1 MFALAVATLWFG
13 AGKRRR
19 PVAAPAGLAAC
30 CAVVIFTGFRWP
42 TGALPNE
49 ISSGFPFG
57 LSFMGSV
64 LDSAVMLAAAA
75 GVIALLAFGAWLA
88 FLWWSRTIKTTNVDG
103 STAGRTGYET
113 VVLPLACWS
122 VLLLGGALLRLRGG
136 ILLSAFAH
144 PVLPDPVVFTV
155 VAVPLAAV
163 AALSLWHVRPEVAQA
178 ALCVVL
184 VMPVLA
190 FLPFAVPASL
200 GSAGRFAVLA
210 LAAPI
215 IYGLMFGG
223 RDITRDGS
231 TERKLTWLAG
241 TSAIVVP
248 LLAYLAVVGHV
259 RGSLTGLLTDTGQT
273 AGSGLGAH
281 LRLVLLPLFLTFVTA
296 SPRPAAEL
304 RGRSARSRALKAD
317 IIALSVRDKAL
328 DDTYLDHLRRH
339 LAAASP
345 DDQARYA
352 CKLAERLGRS
362 YSAPRRP
369 RFTPPAHGPRAAP
382 GYPRLESVT
391 FALDI
396 ARRRLDGQMP
406 PARDQA
412 RARSLVT
419 RTLPAPPPD
428 DRAAVRAHDTI
439 QVLHCLLA
447 DGESMSGDCL
457 DVLVAASRHEVE
469 DAAEPYLTG
478 PTAGVQY
485 TRNLEKARKEIDAQL
500 ATLTNFEF
508 YEGMSE
514 LVWLAPAMVLNDPP
528 GVRTGAPAGQHPYRH
543 IAAGLLIFG
552 LWPQSPT

>member
-1 MFALAVATLWFG
+1 
-13 AGKRRR
+13 
-19 PVAAPAGLAAC
+19 
-30 CAVVIFTGFRWP
+30 
-42 TGALPNE
+42 
-49 ISSGFPFG
+49 
-57 LSFMGSV
+57 
-64 LDSAVMLAAAA
+64 
-75 GVIALLAFGAWLA
+75 
-88 FLWWSRTIKTTNVDG
+88 
-103 STAGRTGYET
+103 
-113 VVLPLACWS
+113 
-122 VLLLGGALLRLRGG
+122 
-136 ILLSAFAH
+136 
-144 PVLPDPVVFTV
+144 
-155 VAVPLAAV
+155 
-163 AALSLWHVRPEVAQA
+163 
-178 ALCVVL
+178 
-184 VMPVLA
+184 
-190 FLPFAVPASL
+190 
-200 GSAGRFAVLA
+200 
-210 LAAPI
+210 
-215 IYGLMFGG
+215 MFGG

-231 TERKLTWLAG
+231 TERQLSWLAG

-281 LRLVLLPLFLTFVTA
+281 LRLVLLLPLFLTFVTA
-296 SPRPAAEL
+296 SPRPTAEL

-317 IIALSVRDKAL
+317 MIALSVRDKDL

-362 YSAPRRP
+362 YSAPQRP
-369 RFTPPAHGPRAAP
+369 RSTPPAHGPRAAP
-382 GYPRLESVT
+382 GYPRRESVT

-406 PARDQA
+406 PTRDQA

-428 DRAAVRAHDTI
+428 IRAAVRAHDTI
-439 QVLHCLLA
+439 QILHCRLA
-447 DGESMSGDCL
+447 DGESMFGHCL
-457 DVLVAASRHEVE
+457 DALVAASRHEVE

-514 LVWLAPAMVLNDPP
+514 LAWLAPVMALNDPP
-528 GVRTGAPAGQHPYRH
+528 GVRTGGPAGQHPYRH

-552 LWPQSPT
+552 LLAAVAYVSFAGVPK